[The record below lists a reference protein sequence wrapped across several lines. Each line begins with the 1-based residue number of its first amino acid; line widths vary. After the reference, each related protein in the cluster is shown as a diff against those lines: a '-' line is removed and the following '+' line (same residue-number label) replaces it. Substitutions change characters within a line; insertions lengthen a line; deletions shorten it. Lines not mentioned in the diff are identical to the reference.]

1 MSKKGQSNQN
11 QFIVQ
16 KRNGRL
22 EPFDDNKMSI
32 AVSRAGTPF
41 VMARDIA
48 AAAAAAAAAAI
59 LSLFSGIAC
68 KYFVNLGNIRFL
80 IYVIYIL

>member
-1 MSKKGQSNQN
+1 
-11 QFIVQ
+11 
-16 KRNGRL
+16 
-22 EPFDDNKMSI
+22 MSI

-41 VMARDIA
+41 VMARDIT
-48 AAAAAAAAAAI
+48 AAAAAAI

-68 KYFVNLGNIRFL
+68 KYFVNLGNIGFL

>member
-1 MSKKGQSNQN
+1 
-11 QFIVQ
+11 
-16 KRNGRL
+16 
-22 EPFDDNKMSI
+22 MSI

-41 VMARDIA
+41 VMARDIT
-48 AAAAAAAAAAI
+48 AAAAI

-68 KYFVNLGNIRFL
+68 KYFVNLGNIGFL

>member
-22 EPFDDNKMSI
+22 EPFDENKMSI

-48 AAAAAAAAAAI
+48 ATAAI

>member
-48 AAAAAAAAAAI
+48 AAAAI

>member
-1 MSKKGQSNQN
+1 
-11 QFIVQ
+11 
-16 KRNGRL
+16 
-22 EPFDDNKMSI
+22 MSI

-41 VMARDIA
+41 VMARDIT
-48 AAAAAAAAAAI
+48 AAAAI

>member
-48 AAAAAAAAAAI
+48 AAAAAAAII

>member
-48 AAAAAAAAAAI
+48 AAAI

>member
-48 AAAAAAAAAAI
+48 AAAAAAAAAI